1 MPLSA
6 KRIIGD
12 INTRVKP
19 FSRDILIKDL
29 VTEPRVNRKKQS
41 KGKKTKVKSPARN
54 IRQDTARIDEV
65 LSVLTANGFIH
76 KKKKQYSH
84 KPPLRTEA
92 TLFINNSGNGIAKTD
107 HGEDI
112 IIKKENTNGSHNKD
126 RAVILIADYRQ
137 GIFSGVVGNIISRNR
152 EIFIAIPKKKTKD
165 HIILQLMDVPGEI
178 EVSAPDNGSID
189 FEKNYFI
196 QLKKKFHGNRQ
207 SCEITGSC
215 DKYDESFDL
224 DRIRLRHNLPVD
236 WEDVPMD
243 IKDVLKGLPHKSEEK
258 NRKDLRSLFAVTIDG
273 PYSKD
278 FDDAISLEHKRNK
291 SILYVHIADVSAYVT
306 PGSPLDQEAFKRAT
320 SYYIGNAVIPMLP
333 EEISN
338 ELCSLKEKVDRYSM
352 TAEMHFNKKGEMLLY
367 NFYRSKIKVNHRLTY
382 GDTEDMINGK
392 KKGRTAAFVKKVNNL
407 TLTLKKQRMTT
418 GRVDLNL
425 QETSIVYDGQKAVSM
440 KVSERLQSNML
451 IEECM
456 LSANEAVARTLRLNS
471 VPSLYRVHEDMED
484 EKVESLSKFL
494 KTLGIK
500 FRGSENNGLAIQ
512 VILDA
517 IRDTKTEPLVNMIV
531 LRSMMQA
538 FYGPEPLGHFGLG
551 FTDYTHFT
559 SPIRRYPDLVVHR
572 CLKALID
579 SAEAPYNNDKLIQL
593 GDHSSQMERVA
604 QKAERDML
612 KLKSCRLMEDK
623 VGQVFKA
630 VISGVSKYGFYVT
643 LIDMPV
649 EGMVPMRV
657 LTDDFYMLQEDD
669 YTLIGK
675 RFSKR
680 FRIGDHLKVRLTSV
694 EIELMRIDFEPR

>member
-12 INTRVKP
+12 INSRIKP

-29 VTEPRVNRKKQS
+29 VTEPRLDRKKKS
-41 KGKKTKVKSPARN
+41 KGKKQKVKSPERN
-54 IRQDTARIDEV
+54 IRQDTARIDEI
-65 LSVLTANGFIH
+65 LSVLTANGFLH
-76 KKKKQYSH
+76 KKKKQYTH
-84 KPPLRTEA
+84 RPPIRTEA
-92 TLFINNSGNGIAKTD
+92 TLFINNSGNGMAKTD
-107 HGEDI
+107 NGEDI
-112 IIKKENTNGSHNKD
+112 IIKKEHTNGAHNKD
-126 RAVILIADYRQ
+126 RVIIHIADYRQ
-137 GIFSGVVGNIISRNR
+137 GIFSGVVGHLISRNR

-178 EVSAPDNGSID
+178 EVCAPDDKSLD
-189 FEKNYFI
+189 FDKNYFI
-196 QLKKKFHGNRQ
+196 QLKNKFHGNRQ
-207 SCEITGSC
+207 SCIITGSC

-224 DRIRLRHNLPVD
+224 DRIRLRHTLPVD
-236 WEDVPMD
+236 WDDVP
-243 IKDVLKGLPHKSEEK
+243 INVSEALEGLPHKNEEK
-258 NRKDLRSLFAVTIDG
+258 NRRDLKSLFAVTIDG

-278 FDDAISLEHKRNK
+278 FDDAISLEVKRNK
-291 SILYVHIADVSAYVT
+291 SILYVHIADVSAFVT
-306 PGSPLDQEAFKRAT
+306 PGSQLDQEAFKRAT

-338 ELCSLKEKVDRYSM
+338 ELCSLKEKVNRYSM
-352 TAEMHFNKKGEMLLY
+352 TAEMHFNNKGEMVLY
-367 NFYRSKIKVNHRLTY
+367 NFYRSTIKVNHRLTY
-382 GDTEDMINGK
+382 QEAEDMIEGK
-392 KKGRTAAFVKKVNNL
+392 KRGKTATFVKKVNEL
-407 TLTLKKQRMTT
+407 SLLLKKQRMTT

-425 QETSIVYDGQKAVSM
+425 QETSIEYDGQKAVSM
-440 KVSERLQSNML
+440 KLSERLKSNML

-484 EKVESLSKFL
+484 EKVTSLTKFL

-500 FRGSENNGLAIQ
+500 FRASDNNGLAIQ
-512 VILDA
+512 KILNS
-517 IRDTKTEPLVNMIV
+517 IRDTETENLVNMVV

-538 FYGPEPLGHFGLG
+538 NYGPEPLGHFGLG

-579 SAEAPYNNDKLIQL
+579 SVEAPYNNDKLVYL
-593 GDHSSQMERVA
+593 GDHSSEMERLA

-623 VGQVFKA
+623 VGQKFEA

-643 LIDMPV
+643 LTDMPV

-657 LTDDFYMLQEDD
+657 LTDDFYMIQEDD
-669 YTLIGK
+669 YTLVGK

-680 FRIGDHLKVRLTSV
+680 FRIGDHLDVTLTSV
-694 EIELMRIDFEPR
+694 EIELMRIDFEPA